1 VDTPRPN
8 IRFTRTSDGVE
19 IGFWEIGSG
28 PPLVLAQNRS
38 LSHAELEWEVP
49 SMAGLYLE
57 LAEYFRLVR
66 FDPRGAGISAD
77 PPGDRVDHEGL
88 ARDIGAVIDALE
100 VGEVNLVGAISLG
113 PAAVQHAVDRPDSIT
128 RLVLCDTGPV
138 LGNLPLDSYVR
149 ATDALLGLGVTPS
162 LGGLFPATPT
172 ADLPALER
180 LMRGSLYNRLH
191 LKPRDLRFFDVTA
204 VLDRVAAPTLVL
216 KSQDSLYTDLQQTR
230 ILLSGIPGSEM
241 RVVPG
246 TMAPWLAERGA
257 VVGALVSFLTS
268 TEYRPSIAGDEGT
281 LTIVFTDLVSST
293 SLIDREGDESALQ
306 SFREIQALVSELA
319 ARHGGRVIKRL
330 GDGSLLTFTST
341 RKAIMFSLELQ
352 DRMTSQSV
360 QMRIGMAAGEPITDG
375 DDIHGAAV
383 VRASRIADLGGAGEV
398 LVSDGVRQLA
408 AGKGFEFQ
416 QRGDVRLKGFEEE
429 ERVWRASRPKAA
441 ERVVAPET
449 R

>member
-1 VDTPRPN
+1 
-8 IRFTRTSDGVE
+8 
-19 IGFWEIGSG
+19 
-28 PPLVLAQNRS
+28 
-38 LSHAELEWEVP
+38 
-49 SMAGLYLE
+49 
-57 LAEYFRLVR
+57 
-66 FDPRGAGISAD
+66 
-77 PPGDRVDHEGL
+77 
-88 ARDIGAVIDALE
+88 
-100 VGEVNLVGAISLG
+100 
-113 PAAVQHAVDRPDSIT
+113 
-128 RLVLCDTGPV
+128 V